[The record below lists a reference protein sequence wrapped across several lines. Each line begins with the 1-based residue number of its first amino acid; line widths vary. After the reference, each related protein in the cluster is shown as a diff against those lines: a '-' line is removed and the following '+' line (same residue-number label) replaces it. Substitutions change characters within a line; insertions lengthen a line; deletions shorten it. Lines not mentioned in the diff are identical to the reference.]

1 LEITSIPEQPLF
13 LRPTTLHEATQA
25 LAEGG
30 QVLAGGTDF
39 FPALGTR
46 PVAGT
51 LIDVSRIG
59 ELRGIHFA
67 SNQIRIGG
75 ATTWSEIAAAA
86 LPRCFDALRAAA
98 REVGA
103 VQVQN
108 RGTIA
113 GNLCNASPAADGVP
127 PLLILDAEVEL
138 ASCSG
143 VRRLPLKDFIVG
155 NRKTRRRPD
164 EILSSVIVT
173 LSLQDAPSV
182 FLKLGARRYLVI
194 SIAMLA
200 ALLAHDGNGR
210 VREARIAVGSCSAT
224 AQRLLELER
233 DLAGQPLRRGL
244 SSLARASH
252 LAALSPID
260 DVRAT
265 AAYRRDATLTLVR
278 RALDAC
284 VEAQL

>member
-1 LEITSIPEQPLF
+1 LF
-13 LRPTTLHEATQA
+13 LRPTTLREATQA

-46 PVAGT
+46 PATGT
-51 LIDVSRIG
+51 LIDVSLVG
-59 ELRGIHFA
+59 ELRGIDVAPDHV
-67 SNQIRIGG
+67 RIGG
-75 ATTWSEIAAAA
+75 ATTWSRIAATP

-108 RGTIA
+108 RATIA

-127 PLLILDAEVEL
+127 PLLILDAQVEL
-138 ASCSG
+138 ASSAG
-143 VRRLPLKDFIVG
+143 VRRLALKDFIVG
-155 NRKTRRRPD
+155 NRKTRRRAD
-164 EILSSVIVT
+164 EILSSIIVP
-173 LSLQDAPSV
+173 LGLQNVPSV

-194 SIAMLA
+194 SIAMVA
-200 ALLAHDGNGR
+200 AILAHDGNGC
-210 VREARIAVGSCSAT
+210 VREARIAVGSCSAA
-224 AQRLLELER
+224 AQRLLELEQH
-233 DLAGQPLRRGL
+233 LIGQPLRRGL
-244 SSLARASH
+244 SSVVRDTH
-252 LAALSPID
+252 LSCLTPID

-265 AAYRRDATLTLVR
+265 AAYRRGATLTLVR

-284 VEAQL
+284 LEAQL

>member
-1 LEITSIPEQPLF
+1 LF
-13 LRPTTLHEATQA
+13 FRPTTLREATQA

-39 FPALGTR
+39 FPALGSR
-46 PVAGT
+46 PAPSTV
-51 LIDVSRIG
+51 IDVSRVG
-59 ELRGIHFA
+59 ELRGIDFA
-67 SNQIRIGG
+67 ADQVRIGG
-75 ATTWSEIAAAA
+75 ATTWSEIAAAP

-164 EILSSVIVT
+164 EILSSVIVS
-173 LSLQDAPSV
+173 LNLQDAPSV

-194 SIAMLA
+194 SISMLA
-200 ALLAHDGNGR
+200 ALLAPDGNGR
-210 VREARIAVGSCSAT
+210 VGEARIAVGSCSAT

-244 SSLARASH
+244 SSLVRASH
-252 LAALSPID
+252 LASLSPID

-284 VEAQL
+284 VGAQL